1 MPESGP
7 IKKVLEMNK
16 TKNKEDGFTLVEV
29 LVAISI
35 LAFGL
40 LAVASMQLAA
50 IQANSFAIETT
61 EALNVAQDKME
72 ELIALPFNDAALL
85 DQNGDAGGGL
95 GNPTKDQVKA
105 GGDVLLPAGGAD
117 QPDYGDTINIGGRNY
132 YRYWNVDANTITNT
146 RIIKVIVA
154 WNEWGMRSYKER
166 GMRRAYLD
174 YIKHP

>member
-1 MPESGP
+1 
-7 IKKVLEMNK
+7 MNK
-16 TKNKEDGFTLVEV
+16 TKNKEDGFTLIEV

-50 IQANSFAIETT
+50 IQANSSAIETT

-72 ELIALPFNDAALL
+72 ELIALPFNDADLL

-95 GNPTKDQVKA
+95 DNPTKNQVKA
-105 GGDVLLPAGGAD
+105 GGDVLLPAGGAG
-117 QPDYGDTINIGGRNY
+117 QPDYGETINIGGRNY
-132 YRYWNVDANTITNT
+132 YRYWNVDAATITNT

-154 WNEWGMRSYKER
+154 WNER
-166 GMRRAYLD
+166 GMHRAYLD